1 MATVSLTRDPST
13 GAGVGIK
20 WTPLTT
26 TNADGQWWDTLD
38 FADISVQVAGT
49 FGAGGTLLI
58 EGSNQGPAAT
68 DISAYATLND
78 PQGNALSITAAK
90 IEQVLEMPRWIRP
103 RVSAGDGT
111 TSLTV
116 NLWAR
121 RSR

>member
-1 MATVSLTRDPST
+1 MATVNFTRDPST

-26 TNADGQWWDTLD
+26 TNADGQAFDTLD
-38 FADISVQVAGT
+38 FADISLQVLGT

-58 EGSNQGPAAT
+58 EGCNQAT
-68 DISAYATLND
+68 PTTWATLND

-90 IEQVLEMPRWIRP
+90 MEQLLEMPRWLRP

-111 TSLTV
+111 SSLTV
-116 NLWAR
+116 ELWAR